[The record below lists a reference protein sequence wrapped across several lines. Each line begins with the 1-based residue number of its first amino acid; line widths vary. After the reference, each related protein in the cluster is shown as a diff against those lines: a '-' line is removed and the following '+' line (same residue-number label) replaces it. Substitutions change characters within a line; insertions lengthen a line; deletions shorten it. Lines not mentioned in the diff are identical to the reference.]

1 MDTTELIIKTLATQN
16 KLLQARV
23 KELEGILEKRLETNV
38 ALEQDITNLESIIH
52 DLNLVIK
59 GFMNG

>member
-38 ALEQDITNLESIIH
+38 ALEQDVTNLESIIR
-52 DLNLVIK
+52 DLNSELRSFTH
-59 GFMNG
+59 G